1 MISALTSSLFN
12 MDELLEDYASVMNAT
27 SSERTTVRVGDDADL
42 CVEAIGNRAHPAI
55 LLIGGATWSMDW
67 WEDKLCRRLAE
78 RGRLVVRYDQRDTGR
93 SISYPPGAPG
103 YTGADLVSDAIA
115 VLDALEINRAHVVGL
130 SMGGGIAQ
138 CLALEHRDRLR
149 SLTLMSTSPIDPGIE
164 GLPGMT
170 PELQATFATE
180 SPEPDWHDRD
190 AVIEH
195 IVEGERPYAGPGN
208 FDEPR
213 LRAIAGR
220 VVDRSNDVAASL
232 TNHFLLDG
240 NDPADPR
247 LSRFEGLPTLVVHGT
262 ADPLLPAAHGRALA
276 EAIPGARLIELD
288 GVGHQLPPPHTWQ
301 RIVDTLIEHT
311 GQVQPG
317 E

>member
-1 MISALTSSLFN
+1 
-12 MDELLEDYASVMNAT
+12 
-27 SSERTTVRVGDDADL
+27 
-42 CVEAIGNRAHPAI
+42 
-55 LLIGGATWSMDW
+55 MDW
-67 WEDKLCRRLAE
+67 WEDELCGRLAE
-78 RGRLVVRYDQRDTGR
+78 RGRLIVRYDQRDTGR
-93 SISYPPGAPG
+93 STSYPPGAPG
-103 YTGADLVSDAIA
+103 YTAADLVSDAVA

-138 CLALEHRDRLR
+138 RLALEHRDRLR

-190 AVIEH
+190 AVIDY
-195 IVEGERPYAGPGN
+195 IVEAERPYAGPGN

-220 VVDRSNDVAASL
+220 VFDRTDNVAATM

-240 NDPADPR
+240 NGPTDPR
-247 LSRFEGLPTLVVHGT
+247 LNRLEGLPTLVLHGM
-262 ADPLLPAAHGRALA
+262 ADPLFPAAHGRALA
-276 EAIPGARLIELD
+276 EAIPEARLIELD
-288 GVGHQLPPPHTWQ
+288 DVGHQLPPPQTWR

-311 GQVQPG
+311 GQA
-317 E
+317 